1 MKRFCEKFKIV
12 VFLCHKIHA
21 KVNMTYLL
29 VKDDRVFTIFYCIL
43 YAQAVNSKTVKISR
57 GYVFACNSLNL
68 VDILYFNYLIYDF
81 PLFRT
86 KLRLEHGKYK
96 VRYV

>member
-29 VKDDRVFTIFYCIL
+29 VKDDRVFTIF
-43 YAQAVNSKTVKISR
+43 SFFTVFYMRK
-57 GYVFACNSLNL
+57 
-68 VDILYFNYLIYDF
+68 
-81 PLFRT
+81 P
-86 KLRLEHGKYK
+86 
-96 VRYV
+96 